1 MGCMGTSVEVGCG
14 WPAASL
20 VGCQALPCAETAG
33 HSLVGPSDKQLAGEP
48 WGCGVSLL
56 VLAHW
61 CAQPGA
67 EVGGG
72 PI

>member
-1 MGCMGTSVEVGCG
+1 MGTSVEVGCG

-48 WGCGVSLL
+48 WGYGVSLL

-61 CAQPGA
+61 
-67 EVGGG
+67 
-72 PI
+72 